1 MAISSV
7 KITFNGQTYSTTYS
21 GGQWVL
27 NTSAPGATSFNLA
40 GGHYP
45 VTVTATNDAGTT
57 TTISTSDAAVGE
69 ALKWVV
75 KERVKPVISITS
87 PSGGAYVSNN
97 QQPIIIQLTDE
108 SGGSGVN
115 LGSLS
120 IKLDG
125 VALTNY
131 TSTAITN
138 GYSVTATP
146 TAMSDGSHTVTV
158 AVSDNDGNAAAA
170 KSVTFV
176 VDTVPPT
183 LNITSPAEGLVTN
196 KSALTVQ
203 GTTNDATSS
212 PVTITITLNGSS
224 QGGVTVSG
232 DGSFSKAVTLAEGT
246 NTIVITAKDAAGKTT
261 TSTRSVTLD
270 TTAPAIKAVSI
281 FPNPSDAGAT
291 VIIKVTVQ

>member
-7 KITFNGQTYSTTYS
+7 KISFNGQTYNATYS
-21 GGQWVL
+21 SGQWVL

-45 VTVTATNDAGTT
+45 VTVTATNDAGTST
-57 TTISTSDAAVGE
+57 TVTT

-75 KERVKPVISITS
+75 KERVKPVISISS

-97 QQPIIIQLTDE
+97 QQPIIMQLTDE
-108 SGGSGVN
+108 AGGSGIN
-115 LGSLS
+115 LETLS

-125 VALTNY
+125 AALTNY
-131 TSTAITN
+131 KATAITN

-146 TAMSDGSHTVTV
+146 TAMTDGSHTVT
-158 AVSDNDGNAAAA
+158 ANVSDNDGNAATA

-183 LNITSPAEGLVTN
+183 LNITSPTEGLITN
-196 KSALTVQ
+196 AAALTVK
-203 GTTNDATSS
+203 GSTNDATSS
-212 PVTITITLNGSS
+212 PVAITITLNGSS
-224 QGGVTVSG
+224 QGSVTVSG
-232 DGSFSKAVTLAEGT
+232 DGSFSKAVSLGEGA

-261 TSTRSVTLD
+261 ILTRSVTLD

-281 FPNPSDAGAT
+281 APNPSDAGAT